1 MTVKIQNIDGFF
13 MSDPVRDPDRSTPA
27 GIGGY
32 IDEGCT
38 SCIGGFVTV
47 IHNEIDFGGP
57 GKFPSCDTH
66 FGGAVP
72 ADLIVIEPV
81 ICIEFRLSVDLGQG
95 RILKDF
101 CFRESGIGN
110 FAFIEVK
117 DT

>member
-72 ADLIVIEPV
+72 ADTGRQLCKG
-81 ICIEFRLSVDLGQG
+81 ICGYGPRHTGG
-95 RILKDF
+95 
-101 CFRESGIGN
+101 SGGLDRP
-110 FAFIEVK
+110 AV
-117 DT
+117 